1 MRDASAVEEEA
12 GVAEAEVVAVA
23 EVVTGGEAEEEDG
36 VALETEIVEV
46 LGTGGGTGM
55 ETGEGI
61 VRMTEAGIEEGT
73 GGSNQRGDQGADPQW
88 MVPEGE
94 MSQGGTAG
102 IQEISDPTATPWIIR
117 MQGGR
122 MSQEQGGHR
131 RQGAEAR
138 WEEGVRMEEG
148 GMRGEREGWMREG
161 RAVEV
166 TVGENLDMDQDMS
179 VTGDSRKGMEGSGP
193 RPPQEMVSRGVM
205 VEGTEE
211 RYPLLELMGESRPQE
226 VMQSKDV
233 LGDHQRQVHLQLL
246 RRQ

>member
-12 GVAEAEVVAVA
+12 GVAEAEVVGVA
-23 EVVTGGEAEEEDG
+23 EAEEEDG
-36 VALETEIVEV
+36 GALETEIVEV

-122 MSQEQGGHR
+122 MSQGQGDHR
-131 RQGAEAR
+131 RQGAEA
-138 WEEGVRMEEG
+138 
-148 GMRGEREGWMREG
+148 
-161 RAVEV
+161 
-166 TVGENLDMDQDMS
+166 Q
-179 VTGDSRKGMEGSGP
+179 
-193 RPPQEMVSRGVM
+193 
-205 VEGTEE
+205 
-211 RYPLLELMGESRPQE
+211 
-226 VMQSKDV
+226 
-233 LGDHQRQVHLQLL
+233 
-246 RRQ
+246 